1 METMRGKRGGV
12 KAAMGLGLALGL
24 LVAGTGWPVLAAAG
38 SLQIQP
44 SRPGVSGVWSIS
56 PVPAQG
62 QGGPRGQWYGSVP
75 DHGRGGG
82 RDRDW
87 GHDGGRHDGWG
98 HRGGYYW
105 SGRPGWGHGHAGW
118 APGPYY
124 RPGQWVWNGWGWVWV
139 PGYRY

>member
-1 METMRGKRGGV
+1 MNTMRGKRGGV
-12 KAAMGLGLALGL
+12 TAMVGLGLALGL
-24 LVAGTGWPVLAAAG
+24 LVAGMARPEAAAAG
-38 SLQIQP
+38 SWQIQP
-44 SRPGVSGVWSIS
+44 SRPGMSGGAIS
-56 PVPAQG
+56 PAPSQG
-62 QGGPRGQWYGSVP
+62 RQWYGSVP
-75 DHGRGGG
+75 DRGRGG
-82 RDRDW
+82 DRDW

>member
-12 KAAMGLGLALGL
+12 KAVAGLGLVLGL
-24 LVAGTGWPVLAAAG
+24 LVAGMARPESAAAG

-44 SRPGVSGVWSIS
+44 SRPGMSGGRSIS
-56 PVPAQG
+56 PAPAQG
-62 QGGPRGQWYGSVP
+62 QGGPQGQWYGSVP
-75 DHGRGGG
+75 DRG
-82 RDRDW
+82 RDGDRHW
-87 GHDGGRHDGWG
+87 GHDGGRRDGWG
-98 HRGGYYW
+98 HPGGYYW
-105 SGRPGWGHGHAGW
+105 HGWPGWGHGHAGW